1 LQIEFK
7 SGAGARSPRRL
18 HIQQDLFMRQQAS
31 RLIAVTALIFSGISA
46 AQLPEKLGDT
56 PVPSLAPIV
65 KKASPAVVN
74 IATRGTLREQRPRNP
89 LLEDPFFRRFFDAPD
104 VAPRERQFQSAGSGV
119 IVDAKNGYIIT
130 NAHVIEN
137 ADEITVTLLDDRQIK
152 AQIVG
157 RDKPSDVAVLKV
169 AAKNLTEMP
178 LADSSK
184 AEVGDFVLAIGNP
197 FALNHTVTSGI
208 ISALGRSDNNPESY
222 QDFIQTDAP
231 INPGNSGGALVN
243 LQGQLVGVNTAIFS
257 GSGGNIGIGFAIPS
271 NMVKAVMG
279 QLVQYGEVKRGMLGV
294 QLANQFTP
302 EIAENLGL
310 DNARG
315 ALVSQVVEGG
325 AADKAGIK
333 AGDVI
338 ISINGRTVANASELR
353 NGIGLMR
360 IGEKI
365 EIGLLREGKPRRVTA
380 VISER
385 DGTGGDGAALIHP
398 ALEGA
403 ALAGAE
409 NNSGVLVQSVAE
421 GSPAAQ
427 NGLRPNDIIL
437 AIGRTRITSVEQLRA
452 AVKDV
457 NSFAITIRRGNA
469 TLVFPIG

>member
-1 LQIEFK
+1 MKEPVL
-7 SGAGARSPRRL
+7 AL
-18 HIQQDLFMRQQAS
+18 L
-31 RLIAVTALIFSGISA
+31 VTAALAISA
-46 AQLPEKLGDT
+46 PASAQLPAEVGGA

-65 KKASPAVVN
+65 KKAAPAVVN
-74 IATRGTLREQRPRNP
+74 IATRGTVREQRPRNP
-89 LLEDPFFRRFFDAPD
+89 LLEDPFFRRFFDVPEMG
-104 VAPRERQFQSAGSGV
+104 PRERQFQSAGSGV

-137 ADEITVTLLDDRQIK
+137 ADEITVTLLDDRQLK
-152 AQIVG
+152 AKIVG
-157 RDKPSDVAVLKV
+157 RDKPSDVAVLQV
-169 AAKNLTEMP
+169 EAKNLTQMA

-243 LQGQLVGVNTAIFS
+243 LRGELVGINTAIFS

-271 NMVKAVMG
+271 NMVKAVMD
-279 QLVQYGEVKRGMLGV
+279 QLIRYGEVKRGVLGV

-302 EIAENLGL
+302 EIAESLGL
-310 DNARG
+310 ENARG
-315 ALVSQVVEGG
+315 ALVSQVIEGS

-338 ISINGRTVANASELR
+338 TSINGRSIANGTELR
-353 NGIGLMR
+353 NAIGLLR
-360 IGEKI
+360 IGEKV
-365 EIGLLREGKPRRVTA
+365 ELGLIRDGKPRRVTA
-380 VISER
+380 VIAER
-385 DGTGGDGAALIHP
+385 DSATGSGAAEIHP

-403 ALAGAE
+403 SLVNADGG
-409 NNSGVLVQSVAE
+409 GVLVQSVAE
-421 GSPAAQ
+421 GSPAAR

-437 AIGRTRITSVEQLRA
+437 AAGRVRVANVQQLRN
-452 AVKDV
+452 AVRAGQA
-457 NSFAITIRRGNA
+457 FAITIRRGNA

>member
-1 LQIEFK
+1 
-7 SGAGARSPRRL
+7 
-18 HIQQDLFMRQQAS
+18 MRKQSFA
-31 RLIAVTALIFSGISA
+31 LIAVAALSGPVA
-46 AQLPEKLGDT
+46 AQLPEKVGDT

-74 IATRGTLREQRPRNP
+74 IATRGTLREQRRNP
-89 LLEDPFFRRFFDAPD
+89 LLEDPFFRRFFEAPEL
-104 VAPRERQFQSAGSGV
+104 APRERQFQSAGSGV

-137 ADEITVTLLDDRQIK
+137 ADEITVTLLDDRQLK
-152 AQIVG
+152 AKIVG
-157 RDKPSDVAVLKV
+157 RDKPSDVALLKV
-169 AAKNLTEMP
+169 DAKNLVEMP
-178 LADSSK
+178 LADSSR

-197 FALNHTVTSGI
+197 FALSHTVTSGI

-271 NMVKAVMG
+271 NMVRAVMG
-279 QLVQYGEVKRGMLGV
+279 QLVQYGEIKRGMLGV

-302 EIAENLGL
+302 EIAESLGL
-310 DNARG
+310 ENAKG
-315 ALVSQVVEGG
+315 ALVSQVVDGS
-325 AADKAGIK
+325 AADKAGIQ

-338 ISINGRTVANASELR
+338 TSINGRNVGSAAELR
-353 NGIGLMR
+353 NSIGLLR

-365 EIGLLREGKPRRVTA
+365 ELGLLREGKPRRVTT
-380 VISER
+380 VIGDR
-385 DGTGGDGAALIHP
+385 DSANGEGAAEIHP

-403 ALAGAE
+403 ALTAADGG
-409 NNSGVLVQSVAE
+409 GVVIQSIAE
-421 GSPAAQ
+421 GSPAAR
-427 NGLRPNDIIL
+427 NGLRPNDVIV
-437 AIGRTRITSVEQLRA
+437 AVGRIRITNVEQLRNAVRSGA
-452 AVKDV
+452 A
-457 NSFAITIRRGNA
+457 FAITIRRGSS

>member
-1 LQIEFK
+1 
-7 SGAGARSPRRL
+7 
-18 HIQQDLFMRQQAS
+18 MRKQALA
-31 RLIAVTALIFSGISA
+31 LIAVALSTPVA
-46 AQLPEKLGDT
+46 AQLPEKIGDT

-74 IATRGTLREQRPRNP
+74 IATRGTLREQRRNP
-89 LLEDPFFRRFFDAPD
+89 LLEDPFFRRFFDAPELN
-104 VAPRERQFQSAGSGV
+104 PRERQFQSAGSGV
-119 IVDAKNGYIIT
+119 IVDAQSGYIIT

-137 ADEITVTLLDDRQIK
+137 ADEITVTLLDDRQLK
-152 AQIVG
+152 AKIVG

-169 AAKNLTEMP
+169 EAKSLIEMP
-178 LADSSK
+178 LADSSR

-197 FALNHTVTSGI
+197 FALSHTVTSGI

-302 EIAENLGL
+302 EIADSLGL
-310 DNARG
+310 ENARG
-315 ALVSQVVEGG
+315 ALVSQVVDGS

-338 ISINGRTVANASELR
+338 TSINGRNIGTAAELR
-353 NGIGLMR
+353 NTIGLLR
-360 IGEKI
+360 IGERI
-365 EIGLLREGKPRRVTA
+365 ELGLLREGKPRRVTA
-380 VISER
+380 VIGDR
-385 DGTGGDGAALIHP
+385 DSANGEGAAEIHP

-403 ALAGAE
+403 ALAAADGG
-409 NNSGVLVQSVAE
+409 GVVIQSVAE
-421 GSPAAQ
+421 GSPAAR
-427 NGLRPNDIIL
+427 NGLRPNDVIM
-437 AIGRTRITSVEQLRA
+437 AVGRVRVTNVEQLRT
-452 AVKDV
+452 AVS
-457 NSFAITIRRGNA
+457 NGAPFAVTIRRGNS

>member
-1 LQIEFK
+1 
-7 SGAGARSPRRL
+7 
-18 HIQQDLFMRQQAS
+18 MRKQLLALTRGLAVAAS
-31 RLIAVTALIFSGISA
+31 TQ
-46 AQLPEKLGDT
+46 AQLPEKVGDT

-74 IATRGTLREQRPRNP
+74 IATRGTLRDQRRNP
-89 LLEDPFFRRFFDAPD
+89 LLEDPFFRRFFDAPEL
-104 VAPRERQFQSAGSGV
+104 APRERTFQSAGSGV
-119 IVDAKNGYIIT
+119 IVDARNGYIIT

-152 AQIVG
+152 AEIVG

-169 AAKNLTEMP
+169 AAKNLIEMP

-231 INPGNSGGALVN
+231 INPGNSGGALVD
-243 LQGQLVGVNTAIFS
+243 LRGQLVGVNTAIFS

-271 NMVKAVMG
+271 NMVKAVMN

-302 EIAENLGL
+302 EIAESLGL
-310 DNARG
+310 ENARG
-315 ALVSQVVEGG
+315 ALVSQVVEDSP
-325 AADKAGIK
+325 ADKAGIK

-338 ISINGRTVANASELR
+338 TAINGRNVANASELR
-353 NGIGLMR
+353 NSIGLLR
-360 IGEKI
+360 IGEKV
-365 EIGLLREGKPRRVTA
+365 ELALMREGKPRRVTA
-380 VISER
+380 VIGER
-385 DGTGGDGAALIHP
+385 NGADAESAGQIHP
-398 ALEGA
+398 AFEGA
-403 ALAGAE
+403 TLGNADNGG
-409 NNSGVLVQSVAE
+409 GVLVQGVAD

-427 NGLRPNDIIL
+427 SGLRPNDVIL
-437 AIGRTRITSVEQLRA
+437 GVGRARIANLDQLRA
-452 AVKDV
+452 AVRAG
-457 NSFAITIRRGNA
+457 NSFAITIRRGNS
-469 TLVFPIG
+469 TLVIPIG